1 MAAPRP
7 SAEPADPAGVPA
19 PEDPHALPV
28 TSVTLMED
36 RAQIERTGLVQLAAG
51 LSRLRIGPVTPLTVD
66 RSLRAEFPAGTGQP
80 TAGGPAAAAG
90 SPGSGP
96 GEPAPGAAPVAGA
109 RVLDARVVRIYTPT
123 PPGEPGRD
131 ASGLRREVLELE
143 REIED
148 ARHLRQR
155 LDNSLAVI
163 GQAKADLYR
172 DIVQGAGA
180 GDADPERWTD
190 RLERVE
196 QAAEPRIEE
205 ANRLRRRLHDL
216 DEELREARQA
226 LAAAESEPQQL
237 TAFLDVVV
245 QAETAGPAQ
254 LRVTNLVPCALW
266 RPAYRAALAADRRSV
281 LLETDAFVWQDTGED
296 WTGVRLSLSTARPTL
311 AASPP
316 ALTEDVL
323 TLRERS
329 SEERRTVEVDLRE
342 EEIGTVGDP
351 SAATGGPAALPGL
364 QDGGAVR
371 VLAAPHPVD
380 VPSDRRPRRVHLSS
394 VSAPCRVENSCV
406 PELSPLVA
414 AAARFTNSAG
424 HVLLAGPVDLVRGGG
439 FIGRGE
445 LAFTGIGEEVRLA
458 FGSDDTFRVVRHLE
472 ESRETA
478 GLAGINQRTVITRQ
492 LRLFVSRLDAPEQGG
507 EVEVVIRERV
517 PVSEVSA
524 VEVRVRT
531 EASVPEPDEVDAE
544 GVVRYTLLLGPGE
557 RREIGLVYDL
567 TAASGVTGL

>member
-1 MAAPRP
+1 MAVTRP
-7 SAEPADPAGVPA
+7 SAESAPVPTT
-19 PEDPHALPV
+19 EDPYALPV
-28 TSVTLMED
+28 TAVTCMED
-36 RAQIERTGLVQLAAG
+36 RAQIERTGLVQLVAG
-51 LSRLRIGPVTPLTVD
+51 VGRLRIGPVTPLTVD
-66 RSLRAEFPAGTGQP
+66 RSLRAEFPAGDGPPGTGF
-80 TAGGPAAAAG
+80 
-90 SPGSGP
+90 S
-96 GEPAPGAAPVAGA
+96 EPASDTPRMTGA
-109 RVLDARVVRIYTPT
+109 RVLDARVVRMYTPT

-131 ASGLRREVLELE
+131 ASGLRREVHALE

-148 ARHLRQR
+148 ARQLRQR

-190 RLERVE
+190 RLERIE

-205 ANRLRRRLHDL
+205 ADRLRRRVHDL
-216 DEELREARQA
+216 EEELLEARQA
-226 LAAAESEPQQL
+226 LTAVESEPQQL
-237 TAFLDVVV
+237 TAFVDLVIE
-245 QAETAGPAQ
+245 AERAGPAE

-266 RPAYRAALAADRRSV
+266 RPAYRATLAADRRSV

-296 WTGVRLSLSTARPTL
+296 WSGVRLSLSTARPTL

-342 EEIGTVGDP
+342 EEIRTVGGE
-351 SAATGGPAALPGL
+351 SAAETVGAAALPGL

-371 VLAAPHPVD
+371 VLTAPRPVD
-380 VPSDRRPRRVHLSS
+380 IPSDRRPHRVPLSS
-394 VSAPCRVENSCV
+394 FSAPCQVENMCV

-414 AAARFTNSAG
+414 ATARFANSAG
-424 HVLLAGPVDLVRGGG
+424 HVLLAGPVELVRGGG
-439 FIGRGE
+439 FVGRGE
-445 LAFTGIGEEVRLA
+445 LAFAGLGEEVRLA
-458 FGSDDTFRVVRHLE
+458 FGSEDTFRVVRHLE

-478 GLAGINQRTVITRQ
+478 GLAGINQRTVITRR
-492 LRLFVSRLDAPEQGG
+492 LRLFVSRLDAPEPGG
-507 EVEVVIRERV
+507 EVELVIRERV

-531 EASVPEPDEVDAE
+531 ESSVPAPDEVDAD
-544 GVVRYTLLLGPGE
+544 GMVRYRLRLGPGE

-567 TAASGVTGL
+567 TASSGVTGL